1 MIYYTFAISAALY
14 MGSCASVKSQ
24 NSSDSKQGYKEDLSI
39 FRPRYIANATDTP
52 SNSKS
57 ISTMGKVTSQK
68 DVTKQLNL
76 KIDSLAAKNKRMKFA
91 QGFRVLVYTG
101 NSSEEVKKI
110 KAKLRGILLSDEE
123 IYDEYKQPTFRLK
136 AGDCYTRLE
145 AFYILNKL
153 QKDFPNAIIVPDQI
167 NMAKEK

>member
-1 MIYYTFAISAALY
+1 
-14 MGSCASVKSQ
+14 MGSCASVRSQ
-24 NSSDSKQGYKEDLSI
+24 NSSNSKQGYKEDLSV
-39 FRPRYIANATDTP
+39 FRPKYIANAEDTP
-52 SNSKS
+52 SKS
-57 ISTMGKVTSQK
+57 VSPSGKVISQK
-68 DVTKQLNL
+68 DVTKQLNSR
-76 KIDSLAAKNKRMKFA
+76 IDSLAVKNKRMRFA

-110 KAKLRGILLSDEE
+110 KLKLRGLLSPDEE